1 MTFIVGWVVIHL
13 RHQLPDRQTAPKDK
27 DNGSPQVVSSNP
39 LLEDDM
45 EDNLD
50 VMTSSMDVGGP
61 NGHGHSHG
69 NPGDGSKTKIQVAGS
84 MIRSLIFV
92 GIQPVKISITYFQIA
107 SLLGAV

>member
-1 MTFIVGWVVIHL
+1 MSTFIVGWVVIHL

-27 DNGSPQVVSSNP
+27 DKGSLQAVSSNP
-39 LLEDDM
+39 LLEDNM

-50 VMTSSMDVGGP
+50 VMTSSMDDSEP
-61 NGHGHSHG
+61 NGHGHSH
-69 NPGDGSKTKIQVAGS
+69 PGDGSKTKIQVAGS

-92 GIQPVKISITYFQIA
+92 GIQPVKIGITYFQIA

>member
-1 MTFIVGWVVIHL
+1 MLTFIVGWVVIHL

-27 DNGSPQVVSSNP
+27 DKGSPQVVSSNP
-39 LLEDDM
+39 LLEDNM
-45 EDNLD
+45 ENNLD
-50 VMTSSMDVGGP
+50 VMTSSMDGGGP
-61 NGHGHSHG
+61 NGHGHSHS
-69 NPGDGSKTKIQVAGS
+69 GDGSKTKIQVAGS

>member
-1 MTFIVGWVVIHL
+1 MSTFIVGWVVIHL

-27 DNGSPQVVSSNP
+27 GSPQVVSSNP
-39 LLEDDM
+39 LLDM

-92 GIQPVKISITYFQIA
+92 GIQPVKIGITYFQIA

>member
-1 MTFIVGWVVIHL
+1 MSTFVVGWVVIHL

-27 DNGSPQVVSSNP
+27 DKGSLQAVSSNP
-39 LLEDDM
+39 LLEDNM

-50 VMTSSMDVGGP
+50 VMTSSMDD
-61 NGHGHSHG
+61 GHSH
-69 NPGDGSKTKIQVAGS
+69 PGDGSKTKIQVAGS

-92 GIQPVKISITYFQIA
+92 GIQPVKIGITYFQIA